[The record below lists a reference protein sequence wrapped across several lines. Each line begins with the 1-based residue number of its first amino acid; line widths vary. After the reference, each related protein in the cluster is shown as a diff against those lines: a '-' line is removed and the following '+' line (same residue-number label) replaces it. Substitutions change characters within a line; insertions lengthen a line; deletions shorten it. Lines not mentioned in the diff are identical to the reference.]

1 MNPRPGYRRSARSL
15 EPMGLRSEVNR
26 DVQLA
31 THGEFAVPRIGP
43 LEVWP
48 PVVLAPMAGVT
59 NAPFRTMCREFGAGL
74 YVSEMVTARGLV
86 DGHLKTTRLAHFA
99 PEESPRSIQ
108 LYGTEP
114 DSSGRAVDMLVGEGR
129 VDHVDMNFGC
139 PMPKVTRRG
148 GGAAIPLK
156 PRLFEAIVRA
166 AVERSGDVP
175 VTVKFRKG
183 TDDDHLTFLEAG
195 RIAEAV
201 GASAVSLHARTAEQL
216 YSGEADWTAVA
227 DLKAAAATIP
237 VFGNGDV
244 WEPWDALRLMR
255 VTGCDGVVVGRGCLG
270 RPWLFGDLASVFG
283 TDSSSGGREPG
294 PPPSLRQV
302 TTTMARHARLLVA
315 WAGPHGI
322 RDFRKHTT
330 WYLKGYATGP
340 AARSQLQ
347 SITDLDHLDGLLADL
362 LNDLDPDM
370 ALDPNSLRTP
380 RSHRNGP
387 RPVVLPEGWLD
398 DLDDATPPSA
408 EAEVLVSGG

>member
-1 MNPRPGYRRSARSL
+1 
-15 EPMGLRSEVNR
+15 MGLRSELNR
-26 DVQLA
+26 HVPPA
-31 THGEFAVPRIGP
+31 TPGEFDAPRIGP

-59 NAPFRTMCREFGAGL
+59 NAPFRSLCREFGAGL

-86 DGHLKTTRLAHFA
+86 DGHLKTTRLAHFD
-99 PEESPRSIQ
+99 PDESPRSIQ

-114 DSSGRAVDMLVGEGR
+114 ESIRRAVDLLVGEGR
-129 VDHVDMNFGC
+129 VDHIDMNFGC

-156 PRLFEAIVRA
+156 PRLFEDIVRA
-166 AVERSGDVP
+166 AVDSSGDVP

-201 GASAVSLHARTAEQL
+201 GAAAVSLHARTAEQL
-216 YSGEADWTAVA
+216 YSGEADWSAVA
-227 DLKAAAATIP
+227 DLKAAVTGIP

-255 VTGCDGVVVGRGCLG
+255 TTGCDGVVVGRGCLG
-270 RPWLFGDLASVFG
+270 RPWLFGDLAAVFG
-283 TDSSSGGREPG
+283 NEPSVGGAEPG
-294 PPPSLRQV
+294 DPPRLREV
-302 TTTMARHARLLVA
+302 TAAMSRHARLLVD

-322 RDFRKHTT
+322 KDFRKHTA

-340 AARSQLQ
+340 ASRRDLQ
-347 SITDLDHLDGLLADL
+347 TITDVDHLDGLLARL
-362 LNDLDPDM
+362 LEEVDPDM
-370 ALDPNSLRTP
+370 TLDPESLRIP
-380 RSHRNGP
+380 RSHRSGP

-398 DLDDATPPSA
+398 DPMDATPPAADS
-408 EAEVLVSGG
+408 EVLVSGG

>member
-1 MNPRPGYRRSARSL
+1 
-15 EPMGLRSEVNR
+15 MGLRSEVNR
-26 DVQLA
+26 DVRPA
-31 THGEFAVPRIGP
+31 TPDEFAVPRIGP
-43 LEVWP
+43 LKVWP

-59 NAPFRTMCREFGAGL
+59 NAPFRTICREFGVGL

-114 DSSGRAVDMLVGEGR
+114 DSIGRAVDMLVGEGR

-227 DLKAAAATIP
+227 DLKAAVSTIP

-255 VTGCDGVVVGRGCLG
+255 FTGCDGVVVGRGCLG

-302 TTTMARHARLLVA
+302 TETMARHAHLLVA

-322 RDFRKHTT
+322 RDFRKHTA

-347 SITDLDHLDGLLADL
+347 SITDLDHLDDLLADL
-362 LNDLDPDM
+362 LTDLDPDM

-398 DLDDATPPSA
+398 DPGDTTPPPA

>member
-1 MNPRPGYRRSARSL
+1 
-15 EPMGLRSEVNR
+15 MGLRSELNR
-26 DVQLA
+26 HVPPA
-31 THGEFAVPRIGP
+31 TPGEFDAPRIGP

-59 NAPFRTMCREFGAGL
+59 NAPFRSLCREFGAGL

-86 DGHLKTTRLAHFA
+86 DGHLKTTRLAHFD
-99 PEESPRSIQ
+99 PDESPRSIQ

-114 DSSGRAVDMLVGEGR
+114 ESIRRAVDLLVGEGR
-129 VDHVDMNFGC
+129 VDHIDMNFGC

-156 PRLFEAIVRA
+156 PRLFEDIVRA
-166 AVERSGDVP
+166 AVDSSGDVP

-201 GASAVSLHARTAEQL
+201 GAAAVSLHARTAEQL
-216 YSGEADWTAVA
+216 YSGEADWSAVA
-227 DLKAAAATIP
+227 DLKAAVTGIP

-255 VTGCDGVVVGRGCLG
+255 TTGCDGVVVGRGCLG
-270 RPWLFGDLASVFG
+270 RPWLFGDLAAVFG
-283 TDSSSGGREPG
+283 NEPSVGGAEPG
-294 PPPSLRQV
+294 DPPRLREV
-302 TTTMARHARLLVA
+302 TAAMSRHARLLVD

-322 RDFRKHTT
+322 KDFRKHTA
-330 WYLKGYATGP
+330 WYMKGYATGP
-340 AARSQLQ
+340 ASRRDLQ
-347 SITDLDHLDGLLADL
+347 TITDVDHLDGLLARL
-362 LNDLDPDM
+362 LEEVDPDM
-370 ALDPNSLRTP
+370 TLDPESLRIP
-380 RSHRNGP
+380 RSHRSGP

-398 DLDDATPPSA
+398 DPMDATPPAADS
-408 EAEVLVSGG
+408 EVLVSGG

>member
-1 MNPRPGYRRSARSL
+1 
-15 EPMGLRSEVNR
+15 MGLRSELNR
-26 DVQLA
+26 HVPPA
-31 THGEFAVPRIGP
+31 TPGEFDAPRIGP

-59 NAPFRTMCREFGAGL
+59 NAPFRSLCREFGAGL

-86 DGHLKTTRLAHFA
+86 DGHLKTTRLAHFD
-99 PEESPRSIQ
+99 PDESPRSIQ

-114 DSSGRAVDMLVGEGR
+114 ESIRRAVDLLVGEGR
-129 VDHVDMNFGC
+129 VDHIDMNFGC
-139 PMPKVTRRG
+139 PMPKVTRKG

-156 PRLFEAIVRA
+156 PRLFEDIVRS
-166 AVERSGDVP
+166 AVASSGDVP

-201 GASAVSLHARTAEQL
+201 GAAAVSLHARTAEQL
-216 YSGEADWTAVA
+216 YSGEADWSAVA
-227 DLKAAAATIP
+227 DLKAAVTGIP

-255 VTGCDGVVVGRGCLG
+255 TTGCDGVVVGRGCLG
-270 RPWLFGDLASVFG
+270 RPWLFGDLAAVFG
-283 TDSSSGGREPG
+283 NGASVGGAEPG
-294 PPPSLRQV
+294 DPPRLRDV
-302 TTTMARHARLLVA
+302 TAAMSRHARLLVD

-322 RDFRKHTT
+322 KDFRKHTA

-340 AARSQLQ
+340 AARRDLQ
-347 SITDLDHLDGLLADL
+347 TITHVDHLDSLLARL
-362 LNDLDPDM
+362 LEEVDPDM
-370 ALDPNSLRTP
+370 ALDPESLRIP
-380 RSHRNGP
+380 RSHRSGP

-398 DLDDATPPSA
+398 DPLDATPPPES
-408 EAEVLVSGG
+408 AEVLVSGG

>member
-1 MNPRPGYRRSARSL
+1 
-15 EPMGLRSEVNR
+15 MGLRSELNR
-26 DVQLA
+26 HVPPA
-31 THGEFAVPRIGP
+31 TPGEFDAPRIGP

-59 NAPFRTMCREFGAGL
+59 NAPFRSLCREFGAGL

-86 DGHLKTTRLAHFA
+86 DGHLKTTRLAHFD
-99 PEESPRSIQ
+99 PDESPRSIQ

-114 DSSGRAVDMLVGEGR
+114 ESIRRAVDLLVGEGR
-129 VDHVDMNFGC
+129 VDHIDMNFGC
-139 PMPKVTRRG
+139 PMPKVTRKG

-156 PRLFEAIVRA
+156 PRLFEDIVRA
-166 AVERSGDVP
+166 AVASSGDVP

-201 GASAVSLHARTAEQL
+201 GAAAVSLHARTAEQL
-216 YSGEADWTAVA
+216 YSGEADWSAVA
-227 DLKAAAATIP
+227 DLKAAVTGIP

-255 VTGCDGVVVGRGCLG
+255 TTGCDGVVVGRGCLG
-270 RPWLFGDLASVFG
+270 RPWLFGDLAAVFG
-283 TDSSSGGREPG
+283 NGTSVGGAEPG
-294 PPPSLRQV
+294 DPPRLRDV
-302 TTTMARHARLLVA
+302 TAAMSRHARLLVD

-322 RDFRKHTT
+322 KDFRKHTA

-340 AARSQLQ
+340 AARRDLQ
-347 SITDLDHLDGLLADL
+347 TITHVDHLDSLLARL
-362 LNDLDPDM
+362 LEEVDPDM
-370 ALDPNSLRTP
+370 RLDPESLRIP
-380 RSHRNGP
+380 RSHRSGP

-398 DLDDATPPSA
+398 DPLDATPPPES
-408 EAEVLVSGG
+408 AEVLVSGG

>member
-1 MNPRPGYRRSARSL
+1 
-15 EPMGLRSEVNR
+15 MGLRSELNR
-26 DVQLA
+26 HVPPA
-31 THGEFAVPRIGP
+31 TPGEFDAPRIGP

-59 NAPFRTMCREFGAGL
+59 NAPFRSLCREFGAGL

-99 PEESPRSIQ
+99 PDESPRSIQ

-114 DSSGRAVDMLVGEGR
+114 ESIRRAVDLLVGEGR
-129 VDHVDMNFGC
+129 VDHIDMNFGC
-139 PMPKVTRRG
+139 PMPKVTRKG

-156 PRLFEAIVRA
+156 PRLFEDIVRS
-166 AVERSGDVP
+166 AVASSGDVP

-201 GASAVSLHARTAEQL
+201 GAAAVSLHARTAEQL
-216 YSGEADWTAVA
+216 YSGEADWSAVA
-227 DLKAAAATIP
+227 DLKAAVTGIP

-255 VTGCDGVVVGRGCLG
+255 TTGCDGVVVGRGCLG
-270 RPWLFGDLASVFG
+270 RPWLFGDLAAVFG
-283 TDSSSGGREPG
+283 NGTSVGGAEPG
-294 PPPSLRQV
+294 DPPRLRDV
-302 TTTMARHARLLVA
+302 TAAMSRHARLLVD

-322 RDFRKHTT
+322 KDFRKHTA

-340 AARSQLQ
+340 AARRDLQ
-347 SITDLDHLDGLLADL
+347 TITHVDHLDSLLARL
-362 LNDLDPDM
+362 LEEVDPDM
-370 ALDPNSLRTP
+370 ALDPESLRIP

-398 DLDDATPPSA
+398 DPLDATPPPES
-408 EAEVLVSGG
+408 AEVLVSGG

>member
-1 MNPRPGYRRSARSL
+1 
-15 EPMGLRSEVNR
+15 MGLRSELNR
-26 DVQLA
+26 HVPPA
-31 THGEFAVPRIGP
+31 APGEFDAPRIGP

-59 NAPFRTMCREFGAGL
+59 NAPFRSLCREFGAGL

-86 DGHLKTTRLAHFA
+86 DGHLKTTRLAHFD
-99 PEESPRSIQ
+99 PDESPRSIQ

-114 DSSGRAVDMLVGEGR
+114 ESIRRAVDLLVGEGR
-129 VDHVDMNFGC
+129 VDHIDMNFGC

-156 PRLFEAIVRA
+156 PRLFEDIVRA
-166 AVERSGDVP
+166 AVDSSGDVP

-201 GASAVSLHARTAEQL
+201 GAAAVSLHARTAEQL
-216 YSGEADWTAVA
+216 YSGEADWSAVA
-227 DLKAAAATIP
+227 DLKAAVTGIP

-255 VTGCDGVVVGRGCLG
+255 TTGCDGVVVGRGCLG
-270 RPWLFGDLASVFG
+270 RPWLFGDLAAAFGNEPSV
-283 TDSSSGGREPG
+283 GGAEPG
-294 PPPSLRQV
+294 DPPRLREV
-302 TTTMARHARLLVA
+302 TAAMSRHARLLVD

-322 RDFRKHTT
+322 KDFRKHTT

-340 AARSQLQ
+340 ASRRDLQ
-347 SITDLDHLDGLLADL
+347 TITDVDHLDGLLARL
-362 LNDLDPDM
+362 LEEVDPDM
-370 ALDPNSLRTP
+370 TLDPESLRIP
-380 RSHRNGP
+380 RSHRSGP

-398 DLDDATPPSA
+398 DPMDATPPAADS
-408 EAEVLVSGG
+408 EVLVSGG

>member
-1 MNPRPGYRRSARSL
+1 
-15 EPMGLRSEVNR
+15 MGLRSELNQHVPP
-26 DVQLA
+26 A
-31 THGEFAVPRIGP
+31 TPGEFDAPRIGP

-59 NAPFRTMCREFGAGL
+59 NAPFRSLCREFGAGL

-86 DGHLKTTRLAHFA
+86 DGHLKTTRLAHFG
-99 PEESPRSIQ
+99 PDESPRSIQ

-114 DSSGRAVDMLVGEGR
+114 ESIRRAVDLLVGEGR
-129 VDHVDMNFGC
+129 VDHIDMNFGC
-139 PMPKVTRRG
+139 PMPKVTRKG

-156 PRLFEAIVRA
+156 PRLFEDIVRA
-166 AVERSGDVP
+166 AVASSGDVP

-201 GASAVSLHARTAEQL
+201 GATAVSLHARTAEQL
-216 YSGEADWTAVA
+216 YSGEADWSAVA
-227 DLKAAAATIP
+227 DLKAAVTGIP

-255 VTGCDGVVVGRGCLG
+255 TTGCDGVVVGRGCLG
-270 RPWLFGDLASVFG
+270 RPWLFGDLAAVFG
-283 TDSSSGGREPG
+283 NGTSGGGAEPG
-294 PPPSLRQV
+294 DPPRLRDV
-302 TTTMARHARLLVA
+302 TAAMSRHARLLVD

-322 RDFRKHTT
+322 KDFRKHTG

-340 AARSQLQ
+340 AARRDLQ
-347 SITDLDHLDGLLADL
+347 TITHVDHLDSLLARL
-362 LNDLDPDM
+362 LEEVDPDMTLDPD
-370 ALDPNSLRTP
+370 SLRIP
-380 RSHRNGP
+380 RSHRSGP

-398 DLDDATPPSA
+398 DPLDATPPPES
-408 EAEVLVSGG
+408 AEVLVSGG

>member
-1 MNPRPGYRRSARSL
+1 MNRHVPPAA
-15 EPMGLRSEVNR
+15 P
-26 DVQLA
+26 
-31 THGEFAVPRIGP
+31 GEFDAPRIGP

-59 NAPFRTMCREFGAGL
+59 NAPFRSLCREFGAGL

-86 DGHLKTTRLAHFA
+86 DGHLKTTRLAHFD
-99 PEESPRSIQ
+99 PDESPRSIQ

-114 DSSGRAVDMLVGEGR
+114 ESIRRAVDLLVGEGR
-129 VDHVDMNFGC
+129 VDHIDMNFGC

-156 PRLFEAIVRA
+156 PRLFEDIVRA
-166 AVERSGDVP
+166 AVDSSGDVP

-201 GASAVSLHARTAEQL
+201 GAAAVSLHARTAEQL
-216 YSGEADWTAVA
+216 YSGEADWSAVA
-227 DLKAAAATIP
+227 DLKAAVTGIP

-255 VTGCDGVVVGRGCLG
+255 TTGCDGVVVGRGCLG
-270 RPWLFGDLASVFG
+270 RPWLFGDLAAVFG
-283 TDSSSGGREPG
+283 NEPSVGGAEPG
-294 PPPSLRQV
+294 DPPRLREV
-302 TTTMARHARLLVA
+302 TAAMSRHARLLVD

-322 RDFRKHTT
+322 KDFRKHTA

-340 AARSQLQ
+340 ASRRDLQ
-347 SITDLDHLDGLLADL
+347 TITDVDHLDGLLARL
-362 LNDLDPDM
+362 LEEVDPDM
-370 ALDPNSLRTP
+370 TLDPESLRIP
-380 RSHRNGP
+380 RSHRSGP

-398 DLDDATPPSA
+398 DPMDATPPAADS
-408 EAEVLVSGG
+408 EVLVSGG

>member
-1 MNPRPGYRRSARSL
+1 
-15 EPMGLRSEVNR
+15 MGLRSELNQHVPP
-26 DVQLA
+26 A
-31 THGEFAVPRIGP
+31 TPGEFDAPRIGP

-59 NAPFRTMCREFGAGL
+59 NAPFRSLCREFGAGL

-86 DGHLKTTRLAHFA
+86 DGHLKTTRLAHFG
-99 PEESPRSIQ
+99 PDESPRSIQ

-114 DSSGRAVDMLVGEGR
+114 ESIRRAVDLLVGEGR
-129 VDHVDMNFGC
+129 VDHIDMNFGC
-139 PMPKVTRRG
+139 PMPKVTRKG

-156 PRLFEAIVRA
+156 PRLFEDIVRA
-166 AVERSGDVP
+166 AVDSSGDVP

-201 GASAVSLHARTAEQL
+201 GAAAVSLHARTAEQL
-216 YSGEADWTAVA
+216 YSGEADWSAVA
-227 DLKAAAATIP
+227 DLKAAVTGIP

-255 VTGCDGVVVGRGCLG
+255 TTGCDGVVVGRGCLG
-270 RPWLFGDLASVFG
+270 RPWLFGDLAAVFG
-283 TDSSSGGREPG
+283 NGTSVGGAEPG
-294 PPPSLRQV
+294 DPPRLRDV
-302 TTTMARHARLLVA
+302 TAAMSRHARLLVD

-322 RDFRKHTT
+322 KDFRKHTG

-340 AARSQLQ
+340 AARRDLQ
-347 SITDLDHLDGLLADL
+347 TITDVDHLDGLLARL
-362 LNDLDPDM
+362 LEEVDPDMTLDPD
-370 ALDPNSLRTP
+370 SLRIP
-380 RSHRNGP
+380 RSHRSGP

-398 DLDDATPPSA
+398 DPLDATPPPES
-408 EAEVLVSGG
+408 AEVLVSGG